1 MKMKTT
7 QSQIEAK
14 IQEIREDADEPS
26 NFFLSNK
33 SNQDDL
39 EWFVKELKNTKIIY
53 FIFYILA
60 IMGIIYTTSC
70 LIFLKF
76 HIIIFPELTS
86 FSVLGYILSLS
97 LLIVHYNRFRFKM
110 EKLKHAIYLINLKKN
125 SEENY

>member
-7 QSQIEAK
+7 QSQIQAK

-53 FIFYILA
+53 FIY
-60 IMGIIYTTSC
+60 
-70 LIFLKF
+70 
-76 HIIIFPELTS
+76 
-86 FSVLGYILSLS
+86 S
-97 LLIVHYNRFRFKM
+97 LLWVLFILLYV
-110 EKLKHAIYLINLKKN
+110 
-125 SEENY
+125 